1 MKKIS
6 CIIVT
11 GLLLVCAAGMQ
22 GGFAQDPPLP
32 LSFNL
37 LLDKSVYYPGEPIN
51 VVMSLVNNSGSE
63 VYTSK
68 GFGDSFFHLF
78 LYFVDPDGKLVKSF
92 QLKDFTATTLQPKE
106 FPSSTPKPP
115 PVFYVIENG
124 VEKLIQ
130 GDPIEILQNGWIVTL
145 KFDAFEY
152 YSLVK
157 GGAHTVAGKISM
169 RTYAT
174 YETASDVKFSRIAT
188 PNRQGTL
195 ESNTVNFT
203 LVRDADNDGYYYP
216 LAYGSQAEIDCN
228 DNDAMVNPGRTEV
241 AGNGK
246 DDDCNPSTPD
256 VAIVTPGTINVR
268 AEKHTVGTGSH
279 PGSTKVPIDGMP
291 VNVYDKSPGSCVSKI
306 GVSWQNYKT
315 VWNSCIPRQGP
326 TGCTVVS
333 NGRCVTSPSGVATFS
348 MPPGDYLVI
357 GLFDPS
363 SSQTGDEIY
372 IGVSAGGLD
381 SGETINKYLQVIQ
394 KADGKK
400 VPAKYTVV
408 TGSELLIIEPE
419 YVEWDGTQE
428 LYPFVFQSTGDWG
441 VTTAV
446 APPEGFV
453 ADYTSLSESVKS
465 EVEALQFTITDVGSK
480 WTHTNVEH
488 KIKHKNKT
496 QTIKSSIGV
505 KLSERLAKEK
515 KLSVFGQEDLRKR

>member
-6 CIIVT
+6 CIIVM

-51 VVMSLVNNSGSE
+51 VVMSLVNNSGNE

-78 LYFVDPDGKLVKSF
+78 LYFGDSEGKVIKSF
-92 QLKDFTATTLQPKE
+92 QLKDITA
-106 FPSSTPKPP
+106 FTPKPP
-115 PVFYVIENG
+115 PVFLVGEDL
-124 VEKLIQ
+124 VQ
-130 GDPIEILQNGWIVTL
+130 GDPIEILLNGWVVTL

-157 GGAHTVAGKISM
+157 GGAYTVTGKISM

-174 YETASDVKFSRIAT
+174 YETVSDVKFSRIAT

-216 LAYGSQAEIDCN
+216 LAYGSHGAVDCN

-326 TGCTVVS
+326 TGCTVLS
-333 NGRCVTSPSGVATFS
+333 NGRCVTSSSGVATFS

-381 SGETINKYLQVIQ
+381 PGETMNKYLQVIQ

-428 LYPFVFQSTGDWG
+428 LYPFVFKSAGDWG

-453 ADYTSLSESVKS
+453 ADYKSLSESVNS

-480 WTHTNVEH
+480 WVHTKVEH
-488 KIKHKNKT
+488 KINHKNKT
-496 QTIKSSIGV
+496 KTIKSTIGV
-505 KLSERLAKEK
+505 KLSEKLAKEK
-515 KLSVFGQEDLRKR
+515 KKSVFGDEDLRKK